1 LDATRVPWIVIP
13 DSFFQE
19 KKVPQNALS
28 AVVCNGKLFYGIMGD
43 TDADTPEVI
52 GEASLL
58 LGNSCFPDEQLN
70 GGTGH
75 EALDVLCKV
84 H

>member
-1 LDATRVPWIVIP
+1 MIP
-13 DSFFQE
+13 ESFFQKE
-19 KKVPQNALS
+19 KVPKNALS
-28 AVVCNGKLFYGIMGD
+28 AVVCDGKLFYAIMGD
-43 TDADTPEVI
+43 TDEDKPQVI

-58 LGNSCFPDEQLN
+58 LAKTCFPNERLN

-75 EALDVLCKV
+75 DALDVLCTT